1 MLSGNPDTFAIWCD
15 AVESWSTDRFKNGCF
30 AYFIGGEIL
39 CSLNSTLGV
48 DLNLLSAMDGLK
60 SSLEDADLFDLP
72 AKDAY
77 AELVVS
83 AFPSMDSDAKES
95 DYRHL
100 VSIGSLLDDGHQ
112 VFLVESGENAKLI
125 FGRRMEPSVVHEL
138 VIPRGEFQSAVR
150 DALAKTKAAQ
160 ISS

>member
-15 AVESWSTDRFKNGCF
+15 AVDAWSTDRFKNGCF

-39 CSLNSTLGV
+39 WSSNSTLGV
-48 DLNLLSAMDGLK
+48 DLNLLSAMDCLK
-60 SSLEDADLFDLP
+60 RNLEDADLFDLP

-77 AELVVS
+77 VVLVAR

-125 FGRRMEPSVVHEL
+125 FGRRIEPSVVHEQVL
-138 VIPRGEFQSAVR
+138 PRGEFQSVVR
-150 DALAKTKAAQ
+150 DALTKSKPAQ
-160 ISS
+160 TS